1 MLSVHELM
9 EMKGRML
16 LAGKISTMILGDEP
30 LQLPEPEYEL
40 VVAALNVHDQDIR
53 TLLTELDVLRGMVT
67 GNFNFLTGEDGS
79 HGCEADVRPVRDAD
93 VTADSGEEQPDEAA
107 SGSTVGSSGADGE
120 DGSRPKPK
128 RNTRRR
134 SKNTKGVVRKTKKQK
149 VDSSTDNS

>member
-1 MLSVHELM
+1 MLNGHELM
-9 EMKGRML
+9 EMKARML

-79 HGCEADVRPVRDAD
+79 HGCE
-93 VTADSGEEQPDEAA
+93 
-107 SGSTVGSSGADGE
+107 
-120 DGSRPKPK
+120 
-128 RNTRRR
+128 
-134 SKNTKGVVRKTKKQK
+134 
-149 VDSSTDNS
+149 